1 MTNSDHDANE
11 DLSAEDPSRRD
22 FLRKTVAGAAAA
34 AGAAAG
40 LTASGGTQ
48 AFAADSP
55 RQIPTP
61 PPVGAEIPC
70 SCLALNT
77 PLTVQAATITVDF
90 RGQISI
96 KVSASDPLDPW
107 SLRLKVIGHR
117 VHGYDSGSGDD
128 ESGKARASQNDGL
141 GEITIE
147 QSDTEV
153 TPDSLLKMVSQYPPR
168 WEQTMFLDFTMT
180 IENPPSDT
188 MGRALGVSMNRA
200 SEPLV
205 LTTKNPGKLVG
216 QLTSFPPKG
225 ELYRLQNPID
235 LVLPDNPDETIAS
248 LDKFPV
254 KVGGL

>member
-1 MTNSDHDANE
+1 MTNSENKDEPEAQHPTEN
-11 DLSAEDPSRRD
+11 SSRRD
-22 FLRKTVAGAAAA
+22 FLRKSVAGAAAVT
-34 AGAAAG
+34 GAAAG
-40 LTASGGTQ
+40 LTAAGGSM
-48 AFAADSP
+48 ASAANSP
-55 RQIPTP
+55 RQLPTP

-77 PLTVQAATITVDF
+77 PLTVQAATLTVDF
-90 RGQISI
+90 RGEIRI
-96 KVSASDPLDPW
+96 RVSASNPLDPW

-117 VHGYDSGSGDD
+117 VRAQDD
-128 ESGKARASQNDGL
+128 TL

-147 QSDTEV
+147 QADTEV
-153 TPDSLLKMVSQYPPR
+153 TPDSLLTMVSQYPPR
-168 WEQTMFLDFTMT
+168 WEQTMFLDFTLT
-180 IENPPSDT
+180 IERPPEET
-188 MGRALGVSMNRA
+188 MRRALGVQPRQ

-216 QLTSFPPKG
+216 QLSEFPPRG

-248 LDKFPV
+248 IDKFPV